1 MMRPR
6 PTQGAALTMLF
17 VVGLL
22 LVPAP
27 VLGFLV
33 RTPLGQT
40 RRTVLTSSPPSSA
53 PSVVPMVLPQRVVVV
68 RHSTVPDGSDG
79 MPPMP
84 LGGESVYEYESEYP
98 DQQAVREGG
107 RQGEDG
113 EGERRVGR
121 GG

>member
-1 MMRPR
+1 
-6 PTQGAALTMLF
+6 
-17 VVGLL
+17 
-22 LVPAP
+22 
-27 VLGFLV
+27 LV

-68 RHSTVPDGSDG
+68 RQSTVPDGSDG

-107 RQGEDG
+107 
-113 EGERRVGR
+113 GR
-121 GG
+121 GRTGRARGG